1 MKIDDRLLDSLTE
14 QAKSSE
20 RLRMNLDLRNSPADT
35 SQRMLNAIEPGSEVP
50 IHRHCTTSET
60 VVVLR
65 GRLIEEFYD
74 DLECRCTDAIELSA
88 DGPVRALN
96 IPAGQW
102 HTVRVLESGTVIME
116 VKDGP
121 YIPTS
126 PTDILTISSCS
137 TPSSPSAVSSSPTAH
152 TSACVSEQ
160 SVSNPT
166 TCSTRCSSSEPNQQA
181 SFITSS
187 QHSVSPSDASVR
199 TSSCTSAHTSTRN
212 SAQSVSATDSN
223 LPDSLSLANPKVR
236 NSKASDINGPDISDS
251 TTCSEPC
258 PSTETNS
265 TDSSIFIP
273 APDPRA
279 FDGGDI
285 LRQKKKQ

>member
-1 MKIDDRLLDSLTE
+1 MKIDKALLDSLTE

-20 RLRMNLDLRNSPADT
+20 RLRMNMDLRNSSADT

-88 DGPVRALN
+88 DGPVKALN

-121 YIPTS
+121 YIHTS
-126 PTDILTISSCS
+126 PTDILTISSGS
-137 TPSSPSAVSSSPTAH
+137 APSSPSAVSSSPTANTSAFVSAH
-152 TSACVSEQ
+152 TSAYVSEQ

-166 TCSTRCSSSEPNQQA
+166 TCSTPCSSSEPNQQA
-181 SFITSS
+181 LSITSS
-187 QHSVSPSDASVR
+187 SLSVSPSDASVR

-212 SAQSVSATDSN
+212 SAQSVSATDSS
-223 LPDSLSLANPKVR
+223 LPDR
-236 NSKASDINGPDISDS
+236 AS
-251 TTCSEPC
+251 
-258 PSTETNS
+258 
-265 TDSSIFIP
+265 SSS
-273 APDPRA
+273 
-279 FDGGDI
+279 
-285 LRQKKKQ
+285 